1 LVDVDDGRVVS
12 VEFLP
17 LDVVRFDEFEMD
29 VAGIP
34 DVAGLVDALVEAAR
48 KQAATQDG
56 RTVILRVSLTG
67 RGAVHQD
74 LRHGH
79 VRDSVLFPTRTALAA
94 ATQTV
99 WLDTVEDR
107 TSPEIDVEALRG
119 RGDFAADL
127 VETTDSVLATPAERS
142 ELVGLHLNDLPCA
155 ELRRLVGDAVDAV
168 PTDEEI
174 RAALDVA
181 LDRVTEAE

>member
-1 LVDVDDGRVVS
+1 
-12 VEFLP
+12 
-17 LDVVRFDEFEMD
+17 
-29 VAGIP
+29 
-34 DVAGLVDALVEAAR
+34 
-48 KQAATQDG
+48 
-56 RTVILRVSLTG
+56 
-67 RGAVHQD
+67 
-74 LRHGH
+74 
-79 VRDSVLFPTRTALAA
+79 
-94 ATQTV
+94 
-99 WLDTVEDR
+99 LDTVEDR